1 MDEYNNASKTNARY
15 GPMWGLKKTT
25 KGNHK
30 SFAEKAHLTNRRG
43 EREDRRVFGPP
54 SKFPLLDRIGR
65 LIKLDRRSIPDRRI
79 SNIEVKEDHLTFD
92 VKRFN
97 KK

>member
-1 MDEYNNASKTNARY
+1 
-15 GPMWGLKKTT
+15 MWGLKKLA

-30 SFAEKAHLTNRRG
+30 HLAAKAHLTNRRS

-54 SKFPLLDRIGR
+54 NKIPLLDRIGS
-65 LIKLDRRSIPDRRI
+65 LIKLDRLCMPDRRI
-79 SNIEVKEDHLTFD
+79 ANIEVKEDHLTFD
-92 VKRFN
+92 SKRFKRKWFL